1 MSDPKSAKESEH
13 ELRERIAADMPR
25 TVAELEQ
32 LVRIPSMGY
41 ADYDPANVRASA
53 EATKAILKDAGV
65 ENARLLELDGGH
77 PAVFGELPGPEGAP
91 TVLLYAHHD
100 VQPEGPIDQWDTP
113 PFEPVVK
120 DGRMYGR
127 GAADDKSGI
136 VVHAAAIRALL
147 AGGDPPV
154 TVKVVIEGE
163 EECSTEHLPQL
174 VQDNADL
181 LRADV
186 AVIADGGNYRT
197 GVPTLNS
204 SIRGVTDIVV
214 QVRVLPR
221 AQHSGAYGGPIPDAI
236 TALSRMIASL
246 HDDRG
251 DVAIEGLKRFAW
263 EGTQIPEDEF
273 RDESGVLGSV
283 EMIGSGTLADRLF
296 ASPAVAVLG
305 VDAPAIAGSS
315 NQIVPVARA
324 RVSLRLAPGDDP
336 GAARQALMEHLRDHA
351 PWGVDVTF
359 EGSSGFEAGHG
370 YMVDTSSPTSR
381 AAMEALARA
390 YGREAIE
397 LGSGGSIPLVPMLT
411 ETFPGIEVLIWGA
424 MDERSFIHSVNESV
438 DLSEVERIALA
449 EALFIRSLGEGTGE
463 PDARLEA

>member
-1 MSDPKSAKESEH
+1 MSGPVSEQ
-13 ELRERIAADMPR
+13 ELRERIASGMPR
-25 TVAELEQ
+25 SVAELDR

-41 ADYDPANVRASA
+41 PGYDPANVRASA
-53 EATKAILKDAGV
+53 EATKDILKEAGV
-65 ENARLLELDGGH
+65 EDARLLELDGGH
-77 PAVFGELPGPEGAP
+77 PAVFGEIPGPEGAP
-91 TVLLYAHHD
+91 AVLLYAHHD
-100 VQPEGPIDQWDTP
+100 VQPEGPVDQWDTP
-113 PFEPVVK
+113 PFEPVVRN
-120 DGRMYGR
+120 GRMYGR

-147 AGGDPPV
+147 ADGDPPV
-154 TVKVVIEGE
+154 TIKVVVEGE
-163 EECSTEHLPQL
+163 EECSTEHLPEL
-174 VQDNADL
+174 VQGHADL

-197 GVPTLNS
+197 GVPTMNT

-214 QVRVLPR
+214 QVRVLPS
-221 AQHSGAYGGPIPDAI
+221 AQHSGSYGGPIPDAI

-263 EGTQIPEDEF
+263 EGAQIPEDEF
-273 RDESGVLGSV
+273 RQESGVIRSV
-283 EMIGSGTLADRLF
+283 EMIGSGTLADRLLT
-296 ASPAVAVLG
+296 APAVAVLG

-336 GAARQALMEHLRDHA
+336 AAARQALIDHLRRHA
-351 PWGVDVTF
+351 PWGVQVTF
-359 EGSSGFEAGHG
+359 EGGSGFEAGHG
-370 YMVDTSSPTSR
+370 YLVDTSSPASR
-381 AAMEALARA
+381 AAMDALALA

-397 LGSGGSIPLVPMLT
+397 VGSGGSIPLVPMLT

-438 DLSEVERIALA
+438 DLSEIERITLA
-449 EALFIRSLGEGTGE
+449 EALFIRNLGGVPVEQA
-463 PDARLEA
+463 ARLEA

>member
-1 MSDPKSAKESEH
+1 MGDQ

-25 TVAELEQ
+25 TTAELER

-41 ADYDPANVRASA
+41 PGYDPADVRASA
-53 EATKAILKDAGV
+53 EATRDILRDAGL

-77 PAVFGELPGPEGAP
+77 PAVYGDIPGPPGGP

-100 VQPEGPIDQWDTP
+100 VQPEGPVDEWDTP

-136 VVHAAAIRALL
+136 VVHASAIRALI
-147 AGGDPPV
+147 ADGDLPV
-154 TVKVVIEGE
+154 TVKVVVEGE
-163 EECSTEHLPQL
+163 EECSTEHLPAL
-174 VQDNADL
+174 VEGNAEL

-186 AVIADGGNYRT
+186 AVIADGGNYRN

-221 AQHSGAYGGPIPDAI
+221 AQHSGAFGGPIPDAI
-236 TALSRMIASL
+236 TALSRIIASL

-251 DVAIEGLKRFAW
+251 DVAIDGLDRFEW

-273 RDESGVLGSV
+273 REESGVLDQV
-283 EMIGSGTLADRLF
+283 ELIGSGTLADRLM
-296 ASPAVAVLG
+296 AGPAVAVLG
-305 VDAPAIAGSS
+305 IDAPAIAGSS

-324 RVSLRLAPGDDP
+324 RVSLRIAPGDDP
-336 GAARQALMEHLRDHA
+336 ISARAALVDHLRAHA
-351 PWGVDVTF
+351 PWGVEVTF
-359 EGSSGFEAGHG
+359 EGTSGFEAGQG
-370 YMVDTSSPTSR
+370 DLVDTTRPANR
-381 AAMEALARA
+381 AAMDSLAQA
-390 YGREAIE
+390 YG
-397 LGSGGSIPLVPMLT
+397 
-411 ETFPGIEVLIWGA
+411 
-424 MDERSFIHSVNESV
+424 
-438 DLSEVERIALA
+438 
-449 EALFIRSLGEGTGE
+449 
-463 PDARLEA
+463 

>member
-1 MSDPKSAKESEH
+1 MSDQQ
-13 ELRERIAADMPR
+13 LRERIAADMPR
-25 TVAELEQ
+25 AVAELER

-41 ADYDPANVRASA
+41 PDYDPANVRASA
-53 EATKAILKDAGV
+53 EATKEILEDAGV
-65 ENARLLELDGGH
+65 ETARLLELDGGH
-77 PAVFGELPGPEGAP
+77 PAVFGELAGPEGAP

-100 VQPEGPIDQWDTP
+100 VQPEGPVDQWDTP
-113 PFEPVVK
+113 PFEPIVK

-147 AGGDPPV
+147 VDGDLSV
-154 TVKVVIEGE
+154 TIKIVVEGE

-174 VQDNADL
+174 VRGNADL

-214 QVRVLPR
+214 QIRVLPR

-236 TALSRMIASL
+236 VALSRMIASL

-251 DVAIEGLKRFAW
+251 DVAIEGLKRFLW

-273 RDESGVLGSV
+273 RDESGVIGSV
-283 EMIGSGTLADRLF
+283 EMMGSGTLADRLF

-336 GAARQALMEHLRDHA
+336 SAARQALVEHLRNHA
-351 PWGVDVTF
+351 PWGVEVTF

-381 AAMEALARA
+381 AAMEALAQA

-397 LGSGGSIPLVPMLT
+397 VGSGGSIPLVPMLT

-449 EALFIRSLGEGTGE
+449 EALFIRSLGGATS
-463 PDARLEA
+463 EAGRVEA

>member
-1 MSDPKSAKESEH
+1 MSEDDA
-13 ELRERIAADMPR
+13 LRERIAADMPR
-25 TVAELEQ
+25 TVADLER
-32 LVRIPSMGY
+32 LVRIPSLGY
-41 ADYDPANVRASA
+41 PSYDPANVRACA
-53 EATKAILKDAGV
+53 EATREILTEAGV
-65 ENARLLELDGGH
+65 KNARLLELDGGH

-100 VQPEGPIDQWDTP
+100 VQPEGPIDEWDTP
-113 PFEPVVK
+113 PFEPVVR

-147 AGGDPPV
+147 ADGDPPV
-154 TVKVVIEGE
+154 TIKVVVEGE
-163 EECSTEHLPQL
+163 EECSTEHLPEL
-174 VQDNADL
+174 VQGNADL

-214 QVRVLPR
+214 QVRVLPT

-236 TALSRMIASL
+236 TALSRMITSL
-246 HDDRG
+246 HDDNG

-273 RDESGVLGSV
+273 RDESGVLDSV
-283 EMIGSGTLADRLF
+283 EMIGSGTLADRLLS
-296 ASPAVAVLG
+296 SPAVAVLG

-336 GAARQALMEHLRDHA
+336 GAAREALVEHLQAHA
-351 PWGVDVTF
+351 PWGVEVTF
-359 EGSSGFEAGHG
+359 EGGAGFEAGHG
-370 YMVDTSSPTSR
+370 YMVDTSTPASR
-381 AAMEALARA
+381 AAMDALAQA
-390 YGREAIE
+390 YGRDAIE
-397 LGSGGSIPLVPMLT
+397 VGSGGSIPLVPMLT
-411 ETFPGIEVLIWGA
+411 QTFPGIEVLIWGA

-438 DLSEVERIALA
+438 ELSEIEHIALA
-449 EALFIRSLGEGTGE
+449 ESLFIRNLAKGTHEQG
-463 PDARLEA
+463 ARLEG

>member
-1 MSDPKSAKESEH
+1 MSDDE

-25 TVAELEQ
+25 TVAELER

-41 ADYDPANVRASA
+41 PGYDPANVRASA
-53 EATKAILKDAGV
+53 EATREILADAGV
-65 ENARLLELDGGH
+65 ENARLLELEGGH
-77 PAVFGELPGPEGAP
+77 PAVFGEIPGPAGAP
-91 TVLLYAHHD
+91 SVLLYAHHD
-100 VQPEGPIDQWDTP
+100 VQPEGPVDQWDTP

-136 VVHAAAIRALL
+136 VLHAAAIRALL
-147 AGGDPPV
+147 AEGHPPV
-154 TVKVVIEGE
+154 TIKVVVEGE
-163 EECSTEHLPQL
+163 EECSTEHLPEL
-174 VQDNADL
+174 VQGNADL

-197 GVPTLNS
+197 GVPTMNT

-214 QVRVLPR
+214 QVRVLPS

-236 TALSRMIASL
+236 TALARMISSL
-246 HDDRG
+246 HTDEG
-251 DVAIEGLKRFAW
+251 DVAIEGLKRFEW
-263 EGTQIPEDEF
+263 EGAQIPEDEF
-273 RDESGVLGSV
+273 RDESGVLDSV
-283 EMIGSGTLADRLF
+283 KLTGSGTIADRLLS
-296 ASPAVAVLG
+296 SPAVAVLG

-336 GAARQALMEHLRDHA
+336 AAARETLVEHLRAHA
-351 PWGVDVTF
+351 PWGVEVTF
-359 EGSSGFEAGHG
+359 EGGSGFEAGHG
-370 YMVDTSSPTSR
+370 YLVDTSTPASR
-381 AAMEALARA
+381 AAMDALARA
-390 YGREAIE
+390 YGRDPIE
-397 LGSGGSIPLVPMLT
+397 VGSGGSIPLVPMLT

-438 DLSEVERIALA
+438 DLSEIEHIALA
-449 EALFIRSLGEGTGE
+449 ESLFIRNLAEGTGE
-463 PDARLEA
+463 PAARLEP

>member
-13 ELRERIAADMPR
+13 ELRERIAANMPR

-41 ADYDPANVRASA
+41 PDYDPANVRASA

-147 AGGDPPV
+147 ADGDPPV

-246 HDDRG
+246 HDDTG

-263 EGTQIPEDEF
+263 EATQIPEDEF

-336 GAARQALMEHLRDHA
+336 GAARQALVEHLRDHA

-463 PDARLEA
+463 PDARLGA

>member
-1 MSDPKSAKESEH
+1 MSDPKSEQ
-13 ELRERIAADMPR
+13 LRERIAADMPR
-25 TVAELEQ
+25 TVAELER

-41 ADYDPANVRASA
+41 PDYDPANVRASA
-53 EATKAILKDAGV
+53 EATKEILRDAGV
-65 ENARLLELDGGH
+65 ENARLLELEGGH
-77 PAVFGELPGPEGAP
+77 PAVFAELPGPEGAP

-100 VQPEGPIDQWDTP
+100 VQPEGPVDQWDTP

-127 GAADDKSGI
+127 GTADDKSGI

-147 AGGDPPV
+147 ADGDPPV

-174 VQDNADL
+174 VQGNADL

-186 AVIADGGNYRT
+186 ALIADGGNYRT

-221 AQHSGAYGGPIPDAI
+221 AQHSGSYGGPIPDAI

-251 DVAIEGLKRFAW
+251 DVAIDGLKRFAW

-273 RDESGVLGSV
+273 RDESGVLDSV

-336 GAARQALMEHLRDHA
+336 GAARQALVEHLRGHA
-351 PWGVDVTF
+351 PWGVEVTF

-370 YMVDTSSPTSR
+370 YMVDTSSTTSR
-381 AAMEALARA
+381 AAMEALAQA
-390 YGREAIE
+390 YGRDAIE
-397 LGSGGSIPLVPMLT
+397 VGSGGSIPLVPMLT

-449 EALFIRSLGEGTGE
+449 EALFIRNLGAGTDE